1 MGLLDDLQKEVD
13 TKRAEEQRQTAE
25 LEAQEEFYESQLK
38 PVMVRA
44 FHYWQ
49 EVIENLNIVERDV
62 RPAYPLDPSIRNGIT
77 LVQGDY
83 RLDYDNRKSPR
94 QINICCTC
102 TLDQPHQF
110 HLPTKDA
117 VLKHSDFLDSYEFA
131 YHRRER
137 RDKRHNI
144 RSAFFFLEGPM
155 PVHIQILADAK
166 ERCISVHLRNLEN
179 QPIKRYTFS
188 PERFDDALLERL
200 ALLLIREE
208 SALVEVA
215 ISDDARNEL
224 RTRVELDKRRN
235 EEDLA
240 DALRHLA
247 IEKERTENA
256 KLINRLRRTV
266 ALKAGKIL
274 QI

>member
-1 MGLLDDLQKEVD
+1 MGLLDELQREVD
-13 TKRAEEQRQTAE
+13 TKRAEEQRQMAE

-49 EVIENLNIVERDV
+49 EVIQNLNIVERDV
-62 RPAYPLDPSIRNGIT
+62 RPSYPLDPSIRNGIT
-77 LVQGDY
+77 LAQGDY
-83 RLDYDNRKSPR
+83 RLDYDNWKSPR
-94 QINICCTC
+94 QINIDCIC
-102 TLDQPHQF
+102 TLAQPHQF

-137 RDKRHNI
+137 RDKHHNI
-144 RSAFFFLEGPM
+144 RSAFFFLEGPL
-155 PVHIQILADAK
+155 PVNIQILADAK
-166 ERCISVHLRNLEN
+166 ERCISVHLRNLES
-179 QPIKRYTFS
+179 QPYKRYTFL
-188 PERFDDALLERL
+188 PDKFDDALLERL

-215 ISDDARNEL
+215 ISDDTRKEL
-224 RTRVELDKRRN
+224 RTQVELDKRRS
-235 EEDLA
+235 EVELA
-240 DALRHLA
+240 DALLHLA
-247 IEKERTENA
+247 SEKERNENT

-266 ALKAGKIL
+266 ALGAGKLLRI
-274 QI
+274 